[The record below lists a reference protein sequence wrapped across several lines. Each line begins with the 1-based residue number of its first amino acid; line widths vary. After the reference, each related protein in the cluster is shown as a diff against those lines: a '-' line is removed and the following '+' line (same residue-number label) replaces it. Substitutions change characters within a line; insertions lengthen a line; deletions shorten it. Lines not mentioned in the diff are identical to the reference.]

1 MDYWGKYTQR
11 RLPFSKSLWMPNPFS
26 WGTLGP
32 HPPCP
37 IFSRDSAAAVAWGF
51 VFKHNYYG
59 DTVLP
64 DAGGQKD
71 LRSPDL
77 VGAALK
83 VAAVPLSPGPTWPGA
98 FHPPPPP
105 PAASIST
112 ALPGAPGQVQLVHP
126 FFLSQPNTQLSL
138 LIHEN
143 HLKNLQVE
151 CKCFVLAGPTSNP
164 GQWPT

>member
-98 FHPPPPP
+98 FHPPPPAPRCFHKHCPARGSWAGAVGP
-105 PAASIST
+105 PF
-112 ALPGAPGQVQLVHP
+112 LPVSAQYPAV
-126 FFLSQPNTQLSL
+126 
-138 LIHEN
+138 
-143 HLKNLQVE
+143 
-151 CKCFVLAGPTSNP
+151 TSYS
-164 GQWPT
+164 